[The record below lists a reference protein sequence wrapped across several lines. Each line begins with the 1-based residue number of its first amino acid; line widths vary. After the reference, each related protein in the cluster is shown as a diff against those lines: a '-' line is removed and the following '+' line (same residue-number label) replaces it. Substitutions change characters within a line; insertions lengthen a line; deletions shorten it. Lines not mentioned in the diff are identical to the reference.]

1 MRRAALKRAGGCGK
15 KSARWR
21 WLYVPFLCYLYGT
34 TLINYAMQHSEVQN
48 LREAL
53 AASPDNNYLRL
64 ILIQALIGHQ
74 AWDDA
79 QQECLAALKREPQ
92 SVPAKVC
99 LAQVYYG
106 KQAYSTAIIVLEE
119 ILQEQPDHMEA
130 LLLISKAFL
139 QEDDRARAAEM
150 YQRVKARNP
159 HRTDEELEQALTLK
173 SVSSPPD
180 SAAPLPLP
188 DEPGAADRIA
198 FDQVG
203 GMEKEKEAIRIKI
216 IHPLHHAEL
225 YQAYG
230 KTVGGGI
237 LFYGP
242 PGCGKTFLARA
253 TAGEINSAFMA
264 VGIND
269 ILDMYIGQSEKKLNL
284 LFEQAR
290 ANAPCVLFFDE
301 IDALG
306 ANRSDMRSSAG
317 RNLINQF
324 LSELD
329 GISSHNEGLLVV
341 GATNAPWHLDPAF
354 RRPGRF
360 DNILFVPPPDEA
372 SRQAIYEVTMANKPM
387 QGMQYDK
394 LAKLAKD
401 FSGADIKASVDLAVE
416 HKLREAMKTG
426 TPAPLTTA
434 DLTAAIK
441 KIKPSTKEWFQT
453 AKNYALYANES
464 GVYDEILE
472 YLKIRR

>member
-1 MRRAALKRAGGCGK
+1 ME
-15 KSARWR
+15 
-21 WLYVPFLCYLYGT
+21 
-34 TLINYAMQHSEVQN
+34 NEEVQK

-53 AASPDNNYLRL
+53 SASPDNTYLR
-64 ILIQALIGHQ
+64 ILLTQALIRGEN
-74 AWDDA
+74 WSEA
-79 QQECLAALKREPQ
+79 QDECLHILKKDPA
-92 SVPAKVC
+92 SLPAKTN

-106 KQAYSTAIIVLEE
+106 KGEYSTAIIVLEE
-119 ILQEQPDHMEA
+119 VLQENPDQIEA

-139 QEDDRARAAEM
+139 QENDTPKATQ
-150 YQRVKARNP
+150 YYKKVKALNP
-159 HRTDEELEQALTLK
+159 HRTDDELEDALILK
-173 SVSSPPD
+173 SVEKPDFATEVEEKSKPPTQN
-180 SAAPLPLP
+180 SVTFA
-188 DEPGAADRIA
+188 
-198 FDQVG
+198 QVG
-203 GMEKEKEAIRIKI
+203 GMEKEKEEIRIKI
-216 IHPLHHAEL
+216 IHPLNHAEL

-230 KTVGGGI
+230 KSIGGGI

-253 TAGEINSAFMA
+253 TAGEIDSAFIS

-269 ILDMYIGQSEKKLNL
+269 ILDMYIGGSEKKLNL

-290 ANAPCVLFFDE
+290 SLSPCVLFFDE

-306 ANRSDMRSSAG
+306 ANRSDMRTSAG

-329 GISSHNEGLLVV
+329 GVDSQNDGILVI

-360 DNILFVPPPDEA
+360 DNIIFVQPPDVA
-372 SRQAIYEVTMANKPM
+372 SREAIYQVSLANKPVDSID
-387 QGMQYDK
+387 YSK

-401 FSGADIKASVDLAVE
+401 FSGADIKASVDLAIE
-416 HKLREAMKTG
+416 NKLREVIKQGLPSA
-426 TPAPLTTA
+426 LTTQ

-441 KIKPSTKEWFQT
+441 KVKPSTKEWFQT
-453 AKNYALYANES
+453 AKNYAIYANES

-472 YLKIRR
+472 YLNLKK